1 MAEQMQ
7 DIKRRIKSIR
17 STERITNAMKMVS
30 AAKLRRAKALYEHS
44 KRYFDRVLEAIADS
58 FDDESHLP
66 KEFIL
71 GNREI
76 KTSCYIVITSNNGL
90 CGSFNG
96 NVIRATEETIK
107 ESHHEA
113 ELVTIGGRGREF
125 FERRGVDILMQ
136 HDDPADT
143 VSYEEI
149 QDFAN
154 KLLEK
159 YLAGEIDEI
168 RLIYTTYVNTLSQQV
183 VDRHLFPIDMEEHQ
197 HLSKAEDVEYEPS
210 SEDVFQYMTSKYLE
224 LALYSAVIESAACEH
239 AARRQAMENA
249 SDSAS
254 EMLESLQLEYN
265 RARQA
270 QITDEIIEI
279 VSGSEALS

>member
-44 KRYFDRVLEAIADS
+44 KRYFDRVLEVIADS

>member
-44 KRYFDRVLEAIADS
+44 KRYFDRVLESIADS

-96 NVIRATEETIK
+96 NVIRATEEAIK

-197 HLSKAEDVEYEPS
+197 HLSKAEDIEYEPS